1 MRRNII
7 SDEATEQRA
16 GVHPTRETDGLSAF
30 RLASEWTSGGIGY
43 VSLMTSAHASFPR
56 IQPEA
61 AEGSTMNE
69 LDLVVLTHPIAA
81 HGLEPRNVGTL
92 VHVYQNGQA
101 YEVEFVTA
109 EGATIAARCWSS
121 THPSASP
128 RFFNKCQR
136 SATCTA
142 SGAPIRAP
150 SAYVPPRSRLMT
162 SIPGCASSHWAKVA
176 AERSGSRSMLVPR
189 SI

>member
-69 LDLVVLTHPIAA
+69 LDLVVLTHPIAT
-81 HGLEPRNVGTL
+81 HGLEPRDVGTL

-109 EGATIAARCWSS
+109 EGAYIAVLTLTAADVRPRALARS
-121 THPSASP
+121 
-128 RFFNKCQR
+128 
-136 SATCTA
+136 CTFV
-142 SGAPIRAP
+142 RW
-150 SAYVPPRSRLMT
+150 PPLPDYSLE
-162 SIPGCASSHWAKVA
+162 IAV
-176 AERSGSRSMLVPR
+176 
-189 SI
+189 